1 MLCDMSSF
9 FFSSRRRHTRCALV
23 TGVQTCALPVLSAV
37 FNWNSGALY
46 SRTYSLYGRHLPEM
60 VDVPYEYG
68 GVTDTWIVPG
78 TVGGETGPAY
88 YTFDVRAKYTREL
101 PVGKLEFF
109 LDLFNIFDKQSA
121 ITEQDLIAGDGV
133 YAFGQATD
141 WVEPRRAYLGVRYS
155 F

>member
-1 MLCDMSSF
+1 MRISDWSSDVC
-9 FFSSRRRHTRCALV
+9 SSDLQPGNIEHQFKAFGTYFWDFGLE
-23 TGVQTCALPVLSAV
+23 LSAV

-109 LDLFNIFDKQSA
+109 LDLFNLFDKQSA

-133 YAFGQATD
+133 YAFGQAKIG
-141 WVEPRRAYLGVRYS
+141 RAHV
-155 F
+155 

>member
-1 MLCDMSSF
+1 MHSF
-9 FFSSRRRHTRCALV
+9 FFLTIRLPPRFTRTDTLFPYP
-23 TGVQTCALPVLSAV
+23 TLFRSFGLELSAV

-109 LDLFNIFDKQSA
+109 LDRKSTRLNS
-121 ITEQDLIAGDGV
+121 
-133 YAFGQATD
+133 
-141 WVEPRRAYLGVRYS
+141 RH
-155 F
+155 

>member
-1 MLCDMSSF
+1 MRISDWSSDVC
-9 FFSSRRRHTRCALV
+9 SSD
-23 TGVQTCALPVLSAV
+23 LSAV

-88 YTFDVRAKYTREL
+88 YTFDVRAKYKREL

-109 LDLFNIFDKQSA
+109 TDLFNIFDKQSA
-121 ITEQDLIAGDGV
+121 ITAQDLIAADGV
-133 YAFGQATD
+133 YAFGQAPD

>member
-1 MLCDMSSF
+1 MRISDWSSDVC
-9 FFSSRRRHTRCALV
+9 SSDLFWDF
-23 TGVQTCALPVLSAV
+23 GLELSAV

-88 YTFDVRAKYTREL
+88 YTFRSEEHTSELQSLMRISYAVFCLKKQKQAQREKEDYT
-101 PVGKLEFF
+101 
-109 LDLFNIFDKQSA
+109 KQN
-121 ITEQDLIAGDGV
+121 
-133 YAFGQATD
+133 
-141 WVEPRRAYLGVRYS
+141 
-155 F
+155 